1 MAPPFQSSFQTYATD
16 FGIPGILDGAITGLT
31 VLDPTENNEPTLLL
45 EEDDP
50 YAVEVDWQVTG
61 AGLCSL
67 GGTWQVALYI
77 SSADGQTGAA
87 HGQLGATVP
96 VAVVG
101 CQQNYSVTFT
111 QPGFAVGWYPRAAS
125 GFAMGGL
132 AGTGLG
138 CGRHFPG
145 PTPGVY
151 GTSRVA
157 PSSLRSVRIAAPAAR
172 PIATPLFRA
181 GPSLIRPIDVA

>member
-1 MAPPFQSSFQTYATD
+1 MAPPFQTAFQTYATD
-16 FGIPGILDGAITGLT
+16 FGIQGILDGAITGLT

-50 YAVEVDWQVTG
+50 YAVRVDWQVTG

-77 SSADGQTGAA
+77 NSVDGQPGAA

-111 QPGFAVGWYPRAAS
+111 QPASSVPAGLYQFVVSINHSPQGATPPPPVDQQVTENVGFAQ
-125 GFAMGGL
+125 
-132 AGTGLG
+132 
-138 CGRHFPG
+138 
-145 PTPGVY
+145 
-151 GTSRVA
+151 
-157 PSSLRSVRIAAPAAR
+157 SSPVKFTAIVDESN
-172 PIATPLFRA
+172 
-181 GPSLIRPIDVA
+181 

>member
-1 MAPPFQSSFQTYATD
+1 MPAPFQTSFQTYATD

-67 GGTWQVALYI
+67 GGTWQVALCI
-77 SSADGQTGAA
+77 SSVDGQTGAA
-87 HGQLGATVP
+87 HGQVGATAFVP
-96 VAVVG
+96 VVG

-111 QPGFAVGWYPRAAS
+111 QPGNSVQAGLYQFVVSINHSPQGATAPPPLDQQLTENV
-125 GFAMGGL
+125 GFAQSSPVKF
-132 AGTGLG
+132 T
-138 CGRHFPG
+138 
-145 PTPGVY
+145 PTVDE
-151 GTSRVA
+151 SN
-157 PSSLRSVRIAAPAAR
+157 
-172 PIATPLFRA
+172 
-181 GPSLIRPIDVA
+181 

>member
-1 MAPPFQSSFQTYATD
+1 MTPPFQTAFQTYATD
-16 FGIPGILDGAITGLT
+16 FGIAGILDGAITGLT
-31 VLDPTENNEPTLLL
+31 VLDTTENNEPTLLL

-50 YAVEVDWQVTG
+50 YAVRVDWQVTG

-77 SSADGQTGAA
+77 NSVDGQPGAA

-111 QPGFAVGWYPRAAS
+111 QLANTVPAGLYQFVVSINHSPQGATPPPPVDQQLTENVGFAQ
-125 GFAMGGL
+125 
-132 AGTGLG
+132 
-138 CGRHFPG
+138 
-145 PTPGVY
+145 
-151 GTSRVA
+151 
-157 PSSLRSVRIAAPAAR
+157 SSPVKFTAIVDE
-172 PIATPLFRA
+172 TN
-181 GPSLIRPIDVA
+181 